1 MKAFTI
7 PPHPPPLPIFKTC
20 TYKTIG
26 KVTIPIDVYLPAE
39 ADVARPPLMLFIHG
53 GGWTGGNRTDYSRPL
68 FHDFLSLGFIV
79 TSMDYRLLPET
90 AIEGQL
96 EDIRDVEHWLR
107 NRLALEVKMSYAGI
121 QDDRIVV
128 VGASA
133 GAHLALLTV
142 YLLSIVSLQLLTEL
156 SSLNFG
162 PYRPRQSCPCTA
174 QQTCINSR
182 LFTATAWRSSI
193 SLCVLR
199 SFLLQGQIMIIP
211 QRSSQSHRGRMI

>member
-7 PPHPPPLPIFKTC
+7 PPHPPALPISKTC
-20 TYKTIG
+20 IYKTIG
-26 KVTIPIDVYLPAE
+26 KVAIPIDVYLPTE
-39 ADVARPPLMLFIHG
+39 ADFAHPPIMLFIHG

-90 AIEGQL
+90 KLEGQL

-107 NRLALEVKMSYAGI
+107 NGLGPEVKESFRGI
-121 QDDRIVV
+121 QDDKIIV

-142 YLLSIVSLQLLTEL
+142 GLQSILQLY
-156 SSLNFG
+156 N
-162 PYRPRQSCPCTA
+162 R
-174 QQTCINSR
+174 
-182 LFTATAWRSSI
+182 
-193 SLCVLR
+193 
-199 SFLLQGQIMIIP
+199 
-211 QRSSQSHRGRMI
+211 